1 MTNLLLQ
8 TQTSNIIM
16 IVVLGVLLVAML
28 VLPMFQRK
36 KQLKEYQAMQDTLK
50 AGTKVQTVGGI
61 VGRIVR
67 IKDNKEG
74 YKSIVLETG
83 DKDKKSYMEFHIN
96 AIAGVV
102 VNDNQVAVA
111 DTASPKAE
119 TTEDKPEEVE
129 LTDDAE
135 KPAEEKVEEPKA
147 EAKPTA
153 KTGTKKKNKK

>member
-8 TQTSNIIM
+8 TQTGNIIM

-111 DTASPKAE
+111 DTTSPKAE

-129 LTDDAE
+129 LTDEAD
-135 KPAEEKVEEPKA
+135 KPAEEKA